1 MVKVVRDFLKIG
13 ENLLN
18 YVTMSAIVAMVLL
31 VFINVLLRYV
41 FKFAITW
48 SEELAVN
55 LFVWVIF
62 MGGILAMANNMH
74 IAVDV
79 FVKMAPK
86 KVQKILSLI
95 ANGLVLVALYI
106 LIDGGFRVTQVVHK
120 TISSATG
127 LPFSYITVSMVI
139 SGVIMALMV
148 LYQMYLTVR
157 SLVIGEK

>member
-1 MVKVVRDFLKIG
+1 MDKVVRNFLKTS
-13 ENLLN
+13 ESLLN
-18 YVTMSAIVAMVLL
+18 YVTMSAIAAMVLL

-62 MGGILAMANNMH
+62 MGGILAMLNNMH

-86 KVQKILSLI
+86 KAQKILSLI
-95 ANGLVLVALYI
+95 ANSFVLFALYI
-106 LIDGGFRVTQVVHK
+106 LIDGGYKVTMVVHK
-120 TISSATG
+120 TISAATG

-139 SGVIMALMV
+139 SGVVMALIV
-148 LYQMYLTVR
+148 LHQMYLTLR
-157 SLVIGEK
+157 SMVVGEK

>member
-1 MVKVVRDFLKIG
+1 MDKAVRNFLKSS
-13 ENLLN
+13 ETVLN

-62 MGGILAMANNMH
+62 MGAILAMANNMH

-86 KVQKILSLI
+86 KAQKILSLI
-95 ANGLVLVALYI
+95 ANSLVLVALYI
-106 LIDGGFRVTQVVHK
+106 LVDGGYKVTLVVHK
-120 TISSATG
+120 TISAATG
-127 LPFSYITVSMVI
+127 LPFSFITVSMVI
-139 SGVIMALMV
+139 SGVVMALIV

-157 SLVIGEK
+157 SLIHGEK